1 MTSGKRNDREG
12 PKEIPG
18 QKNFPGMP
26 FFIPAARLP
35 IREERDTLLRR
46 RAGLLASGSS
56 YSPPFPSMLTVAIR
70 LSSPVTAAG
79 PQRIYTVFPLVPEG
93 TAHLIPTAPTLA
105 EDPSSDSPIKSIE
118 KRTCKWKRHV
128 RAQKLYISGSGA
140 LPIDPESRQ
149 NESVSEFLVR
159 FKSSRD

>member
-1 MTSGKRNDREG
+1 MSGKRNDSEG

-18 QKNFPGMP
+18 QKNYPGMP

-35 IREERDTLLRR
+35 IREERDTLFRR

-79 PQRIYTVFPLVPEG
+79 PQRICTVFPLVPEG
-93 TAHLIPTAPTLA
+93 TTHPLQTAPTLGRY
-105 EDPSSDSPIKSIE
+105 PSSLWLFKSIE
-118 KRTCKWKRHV
+118 KFRVENIHLV
-128 RAQKLYISGSGA
+128 ERAFA
-140 LPIDPESRQ
+140 APPVPLPLNRCPTDMVAAACS
-149 NESVSEFLVR
+149 LA
-159 FKSSRD
+159 